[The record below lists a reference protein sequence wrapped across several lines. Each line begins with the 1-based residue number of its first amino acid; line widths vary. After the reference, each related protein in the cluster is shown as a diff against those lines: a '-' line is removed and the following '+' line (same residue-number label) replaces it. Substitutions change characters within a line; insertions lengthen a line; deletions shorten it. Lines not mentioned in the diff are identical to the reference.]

1 MSVHPSGDAA
11 AEKVERGPRHSF
23 RKSSSYFDDM
33 EVDQLAAAL
42 EDHQMEEKGFYAQ
55 VSEMFSAWH
64 IVVAL
69 AAAFAVQFINAIA
82 CLGLGMWG
90 NGFLNA
96 IGVASCPPRVPPLLL
111 TSIAPAVAK
120 GICASEKANN
130 PNSTAPQASADARS
144 KREELGLPAS
154 VRRSSDMHGAS
165 GCSRVRSDA
174 PARPISNTASR
185 TQVRDSGRTECR
197 IPA

>member
-1 MSVHPSGDAA
+1 MNLEMSVHPSGDAA

-64 IVVAL
+64 IAVAL

-90 NGFLNA
+90 NGFL
-96 IGVASCPPRVPPLLL
+96 
-111 TSIAPAVAK
+111 TWKFAP
-120 GICASEKANN
+120 
-130 PNSTAPQASADARS
+130 
-144 KREELGLPAS
+144 PAS
-154 VRRSSDMHGAS
+154 LP
-165 GCSRVRSDA
+165 CFLRV
-174 PARPISNTASR
+174 
-185 TQVRDSGRTECR
+185 
-197 IPA
+197 